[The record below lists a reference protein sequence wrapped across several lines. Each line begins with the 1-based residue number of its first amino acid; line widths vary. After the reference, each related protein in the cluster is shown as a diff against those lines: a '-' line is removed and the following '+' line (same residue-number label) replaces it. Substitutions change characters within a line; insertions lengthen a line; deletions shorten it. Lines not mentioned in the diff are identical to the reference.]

1 MITLQSQHE
10 LHSPRVPRRLIVT
23 DSFRLLVRLPPF
35 ATFFSSNPKLL
46 IRNRSDR
53 IPVRNSFSQI
63 MPLLD
68 ELNESQREAVL
79 ATEGPMLVLAGA
91 GTGKTRVITFRVA
104 HLIEKGV
111 APGAILAVTF
121 TNKAAGVMKDRIGDL
136 LRASGHDASEVWVS
150 TFHSF
155 CARLLRREASHL
167 KLPVD
172 FAIYDDDDQTAAVK
186 RTLAQL
192 DLATEDFPPRSVRAQ
207 ISHAKNHG
215 ITPDMMESDA
225 ARMQDRDRVQVA
237 KIFRAY
243 ETQLR
248 NAAALD
254 FDDLLLRAVELLREH
269 PDVRS
274 RWNSRFQYLLVDE
287 FQDTNSSQE
296 ELVRLLAGPSK
307 NVCVVGDEDQSIY
320 GWRGARAGNLKRFTE
335 DFPAARI
342 IRLED
347 NYRSTQSILDAAAA
361 VVKNNPDRLGKTLR
375 SSLESGDP
383 LKFYQAQDSIAEA
396 EYVCERVCTQVR
408 RDSDA
413 RVAVLYRTG
422 AQSRAFEEVLRR
434 LGIRYRVVGGFSFY
448 ERAEVRNAL
457 AYVRLLFHPEDDVAL
472 LRVLNVPPRGIGAAT
487 VGALEARARE
497 TKQSIWEVIRTGS
510 SVAGKK
516 SVALNSFREL
526 IESLQEG
533 TDDTPPAQLIER
545 VLDRTG
551 YLDWIEQQDKLEHT
565 SRAENLR
572 ELSNAM
578 AEATE
583 QGQTLMDLLDHAALV
598 SDADEFDETIPVSL
612 MTLHS
617 AKGLEFDSVFLVG
630 LEEGLLPHS
639 RSLDTPSQVEEERRL
654 FYVGMTRARR
664 HLVLSRAE
672 YRRTY
677 GEERLRSSAPSRFLS
692 EIPPDL
698 IEAAFGSL
706 AEPGET
712 RRYVSDSEDSE
723 NVYYGRHSR
732 YGRPAYGASPSV
744 RSSSS
749 AGASRSSKG
758 ARSPKPSRDPLIGTR
773 VRHSKYGIGTIIE
786 VDGEGEERR
795 LTVSFQD
802 YGPKKL
808 VERYANLQLA

>member
-1 MITLQSQHE
+1 
-10 LHSPRVPRRLIVT
+10 
-23 DSFRLLVRLPPF
+23 
-35 ATFFSSNPKLL
+35 
-46 IRNRSDR
+46 
-53 IPVRNSFSQI
+53 

-68 ELNESQREAVL
+68 ELNERQREAVL
-79 ATEGPMLVLAGA
+79 AAEGPVLVLAGA

-121 TNKAAGVMKDRIGDL
+121 TNKAAGVMKERISDL
-136 LRASGHDASEVWVS
+136 LHSSGHDASEVWVS

-167 KLPVD
+167 KLAPD

-192 DLATEDFPPRSVRAQ
+192 DLATEDFPPRSIRAQ

-215 ITPDMMESDA
+215 ITSEAMEADA
-225 ARMQDRDRVQVA
+225 ARLQDRDRGQVA

-269 PDVRS
+269 ADVRS

-287 FQDTNSSQE
+287 FQDTNQSQE
-296 ELVRLLAGPSK
+296 ELVRLLAGPRK

-335 DFPAARI
+335 DFPGARI
-342 IRLED
+342 IRLEE
-347 NYRSTQSILDAAAA
+347 NYRSTQTILDAAAA
-361 VVKNNPDRLGKTLR
+361 VVRNNSDRLGKTLR
-375 SSLESGDP
+375 SSLDAGERV
-383 LKFYQAQDSIAEA
+383 KFYEAQDSIAEA
-396 EYVCERVCTQVR
+396 EYVCEQVFTEVR

-422 AQSRAFEEVLRR
+422 AQSRSFEEVLRR

-457 AYVRLLFHPEDDVAL
+457 AYIRLLFHPEDDVAL

-487 VGALEARARE
+487 VGILEARARE
-497 TKQSIWEVIRTGS
+497 AKQCIWDVIRTGGAA
-510 SVAGKK
+510 AGKK
-516 SVALNSFREL
+516 SGALNSFREL
-526 IESLQEG
+526 IESLQA
-533 TDDTPPAQLIER
+533 DAADTPPAQLIER

-551 YLDWIEQQDKLEHT
+551 YLDWIEQQDNLEHT

-598 SDADEFDETIPVSL
+598 SDADEYDETIPVSL

-639 RSLDTPSQVEEERRL
+639 RSLDAKSEVEEERRL
-654 FYVGMTRARR
+654 FYVGMTRAKRN
-664 HLVLSRAE
+664 LVLSRAI

-677 GEERLRSSAPSRFLS
+677 GEERLRSSTPSRFLS

-712 RRYVSDSEDSE
+712 RRYEDDSDSSE
-723 NVYYGRHSR
+723 NVYYSR
-732 YGRPAYGASPSV
+732 RAGYGRPAYGANG

-749 AGASRSSKG
+749 ASAARASKS
-758 ARSPKPSRDPLIGTR
+758 ARSPKASKDPLIGTR
-773 VRHSKYGIGTIIE
+773 VRHSKYGIGTIID